1 MLIGEIITDMKK
13 EKKGTLYV
21 DHLIEEKN
29 VELMMSATLEGGDG
43 SSNFEELLAQLEM
56 LNCCVHGH
64 EKMRIDTIVASVE
77 SARDKLESM
86 YQLRKIVP
94 EKGCK

>member
-1 MLIGEIITDMKK
+1 MRIGEITTDMKT
-13 EKKGTLYV
+13 EKKGNLYV

-43 SSNFEELLAQLEM
+43 SSNFEELLAQLDM
-56 LNCCVHGH
+56 LSCCVHGH
-64 EKMRIDTIVASVE
+64 ENIRIDAIVASVE

-94 EKGCK
+94 EKGLK